1 MFYKKE
7 QIVQVSLSEQRNVV
21 KTEDKEI
28 IQFDND
34 LGNHRISELSFRN
47 IYIPVYTLAFELT
60 CGRCLG
66 QIYHGVT
73 SYKRQKGFTFKD
85 KWKGSCWIGVDI
97 DDADVTMET
106 MHNSLIMTPTF
117 SMTTQSHKKNGHK
130 NRYRLFYFFNVLM
143 ENYDGFCKIADKIVD
158 DVRRVL
164 AEHGECNAPIDD
176 ISRDRSRFFFGNP
189 NFVALE
195 YSWMIYEPL
204 DFEPSYVNE
213 PTVQQPTLKSTIVK
227 HEKEEKVLRP
237 KVWGRLRMDCLD
249 SQMEFEEIV
258 NNFRRYYHIRF
269 QTKVD
274 YQATDKAY
282 IIPPKDFIRLR
293 FRWINKPK
301 INGNKPKSEVKK
313 WHNHEHR
320 RRILKA
326 QLELIVYMNNFELT
340 IDQLV
345 FHAIY
350 LFHFAYCNEEL
361 NGKTCQ
367 GEEYI
372 TPKAV
377 MDIAREVYQE
387 SKEDME
393 ELIVAEIKKDECA
406 FMVNRSEAEKRGITL
421 SQLLGEARRQ
431 YHVHQWREWVNIL
444 MPHIE
449 KGASNRN
456 LAKILENKTGVKRS
470 PDTIGEHVKGFRT
483 YRRKNA
489 KNTKYRLGKG
499 KKNAQNCEKM
509 GSNTQKWIE
518 LSQEEQKIPIESSKD
533 NINNREPILSKIPQT
548 AVANDARYM
557 DAQRKFDSFVR
568 LYNPSKTD
576 KENKAKIVKSL
587 RISDRTYYKYKKEAK
602 LTTKM

>member
-7 QIVQVSLSEQRNVV
+7 QIVQVSLSEQQDVV

-34 LGNHRISELSFRN
+34 LGNHRIYELSFRN

-130 NRYRLFYFFNVLM
+130 NRYRLFYFFNILM

-164 AEHGECNAPIDD
+164 AEHGECNVPIDD

-189 NFVALE
+189 NFAALE

-213 PTVQQPTLKSTIVK
+213 PTVQQPTVKSTIVK

-249 SQMEFEEIV
+249 SQMDFEEIV

-361 NGKTCQ
+361 NGTTCQ

-393 ELIVAEIKKDECA
+393 TLIVAEIKKDECA

-470 PDTIGEHVKGFRT
+470 PDTIGEHVKEFRT

-557 DAQRKFDSFVR
+557 DAQRIFDSFVR